1 MENGRSLFPHV
12 TFWSRLFGASFG
24 RLDDP
29 FLWDWS
35 QGSRGTKN
43 DLIPLFG
50 WLATLVRCANRL
62 VEYVDFCVVAAE
74 KKEAIDVC
82 TLWGWA
88 LRVQESCSLSVKSQ
102 QHKVSSTKRE
112 TPTWSEKEG
121 GV

>member
-1 MENGRSLFPHV
+1 MDEVFFPHV

-24 RLDDP
+24 RLDGP

-62 VEYVDFCVVAAE
+62 GEYVDFCVVAAE
-74 KKEAIDVC
+74 KKEAIDISPC
-82 TLWGWA
+82 GA
-88 LRVQESCSLSVKSQ
+88 GPCEYKSLA
-102 QHKVSSTKRE
+102 H
-112 TPTWSEKEG
+112 
-121 GV
+121 